1 MILNQPNNSLVNHLG
16 TTNNWYSYITNIN
29 KFVKYSAF
37 NYVSIMKYLHILFK
51 NGIIYLNHLFYSK
64 FYFNI
69 KSLITLPSRVT
80 KLTFSKFYRIHK
92 IKSMESRIKK
102 NYIMRRY
109 MEYINLSSLFFFKHE
124 NWIIVVLYIYI
135 PFVKRLKYV
144 EYSGDEEKRINENM
158 LLLNYYNYHLRWFT
172 FKNLF

>member
-1 MILNQPNNSLVNHLG
+1 M
-16 TTNNWYSYITNIN
+16 NIN

-37 NYVSIMKYLHILFK
+37 NYINIMKYLHILFK

-80 KLTFSKFYRIHK
+80 RLTFSKFYRIHK

-109 MEYINLSSLFFFKHE
+109 LEYINISSLFFFK
-124 NWIIVVLYIYI
+124 Y
-135 PFVKRLKYV
+135 
-144 EYSGDEEKRINENM
+144 
-158 LLLNYYNYHLRWFT
+158 LN
-172 FKNLF
+172 